1 MGPGWPSR
9 APAGGVRGQPAQAEA
24 RPDPALP
31 VPPAGSEGA
40 HSRLHRRPRRTP
52 GRGQDPAY
60 RGLQRYRTA
69 APRNAEI
76 DTGRVGAKPL
86 QPRGPVLGVDG
97 RRLRLG
103 VDRLAAVPP
112 VLTAARR
119 LGAEPRQVALAWLLG
134 RSSQILPIP
143 GSGSP
148 EHVAA
153 NVAAASLELTPD
165 ESDAILQ
172 LAQ

>member
-1 MGPGWPSR
+1 VRRTVGLIEIGHR
-9 APAGGVRGQPAQAEA
+9 AFRIAEQRRARQVGGQLNIGRDGLRLPLNGGVLNHQV
-24 RPDPALP
+24 D
-31 VPPAGSEGA
+31 
-40 HSRLHRRPRRTP
+40 
-52 GRGQDPAY
+52 
-60 RGLQRYRTA
+60 
-69 APRNAEI
+69 
-76 DTGRVGAKPL
+76 
-86 QPRGPVLGVDG
+86 LGVD
-97 RRLRLG
+97 
-103 VDRLAAVPP
+103 
-112 VLTAARR
+112 
-119 LGAEPRQVALAWLLG
+119 PRQVALAWLLG